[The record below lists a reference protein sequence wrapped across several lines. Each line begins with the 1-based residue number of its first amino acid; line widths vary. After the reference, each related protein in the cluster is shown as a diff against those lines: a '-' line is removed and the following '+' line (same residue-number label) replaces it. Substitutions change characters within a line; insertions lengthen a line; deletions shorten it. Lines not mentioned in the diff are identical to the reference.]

1 MNGSERLHALDAV
14 RALALLLGVALH
26 GAVPYV
32 PGFPGWASDTPSTGL
47 TVMFY
52 VIHIFRMTVFFFI
65 AGLFARLA
73 LQRKGTTTFVRDRL
87 TRVGLP
93 LVGGWLVLMPGM
105 GIVLA
110 VGAAI
115 AGTAANTQ
123 PAVAPQVPES
133 ALMAVVTLFPWG
145 HLWFLY
151 MLLGFYAVALAARGA
166 VHRVDKRDA
175 IASLADRVTRWVMQS
190 HLAPLVLGAPALAL
204 FLTNP
209 DWRMWFGVP
218 SPIQGFI
225 PDRLSWFS
233 FAFAFVFG
241 WMLHRQIELIRVW
254 QRRWALNMGIALAA
268 TAGCLAIAGPT
279 PIDAAAAPGLMTA
292 AYAVLYAVSIW
303 AWIAGI
309 LGVALTFLSEHSV
322 TRRYLADASYWIYL
336 VHVLPI
342 MATHVALTRMAWPPA
357 LEFLIVVGI
366 ATGVCLATYQ
376 VFVRHTFIGVVL
388 NGRRGGSAVQPPA
401 AAAAPG
407 AAVT

>member
-151 MLLGFYAVALAARGA
+151 MLLGFYAVALAARG
-166 VHRVDKRDA
+166 VLQQ
-175 IASLADRVTRWVMQS
+175 LAKS
-190 HLAPLVLGAPALAL
+190 
-204 FLTNP
+204 
-209 DWRMWFGVP
+209 
-218 SPIQGFI
+218 
-225 PDRLSWFS
+225 
-233 FAFAFVFG
+233 
-241 WMLHRQIELIRVW
+241 
-254 QRRWALNMGIALAA
+254 
-268 TAGCLAIAGPT
+268 
-279 PIDAAAAPGLMTA
+279 
-292 AYAVLYAVSIW
+292 
-303 AWIAGI
+303 
-309 LGVALTFLSEHSV
+309 
-322 TRRYLADASYWIYL
+322 
-336 VHVLPI
+336 
-342 MATHVALTRMAWPPA
+342 
-357 LEFLIVVGI
+357 
-366 ATGVCLATYQ
+366 
-376 VFVRHTFIGVVL
+376 
-388 NGRRGGSAVQPPA
+388 
-401 AAAAPG
+401 
-407 AAVT
+407 